1 MSGLVA
7 GEERSRR
14 DQHFKEGLC
23 SLNQAVANKYIN
35 RSGPPP
41 LSLKMVGNSRVSFP
55 GGLPVPGRNGSD
67 FLETTFVLL
76 HMLDCLRVSQ
86 ANVGK
91 VARDLAG
98 V

>member
-1 MSGLVA
+1 MSGRVV
-7 GEERSRR
+7 GEERSTG
-14 DQHFKEGLC
+14 DQPFKEGLC
-23 SLNQAVANKYIN
+23 SLSQAVANKYIN

-55 GGLPVPGRNGSD
+55 GGLPVPRRNGSD
-67 FLETTFVLL
+67 FLETTFVLRHIL
-76 HMLDCLRVSQ
+76 HCLRVSQ